1 MKSIESKRA
10 LFTLLPLG
18 AIALPLVAGSVAACS
33 HAHPDAGEPSAI
45 DVGAVPATPGPQPTF
60 GPLIS
65 QKEPPPPISG
75 GTLAI
80 AADGTT
86 AVAADADRDRIYV
99 VDLPARAVKFSINLP
114 HRSEPGRV
122 AVDATN
128 HAHVVLRSS
137 GGLATIDLATGAL
150 SIMDNVC
157 IAPRGV
163 AYDAKQ
169 KAVFVACA
177 SGELVTIRDDKSPRT
192 SRILD
197 GDLRDV
203 VVLGDGTLQV
213 TQFRSAGSFMVQ
225 NDLSAPFIPTTDGS
239 NLMWRAISMNPHP
252 TPDCVASDCPASS
265 ESAVVTQQPTP
276 EPVRPEPGGYGGSSS
291 VGSPLDIPGC
301 DRQSGGIITTK
312 VSVGGGSINLPEAV
326 LPVDMAT
333 NGRELAVVAAGNAF
347 TQALP
352 QIFVVFA
359 DIVRESSASTGGGC
373 VPTVHGNVPGQ
384 AIAAAFDGN
393 DALVVQTR
401 EPAALHIM
409 TEDRRV
415 PWKSIT
421 LATDSVADTGHQI
434 FHSNAGGFIAC
445 ASCHAEGRDDG
456 HVWTFVGQGP
466 RRTPSLLG
474 TVAGTEPFHW
484 DGDQKNMRE
493 LVDHVF
499 VERMSGPK
507 VDDGQLGALSGWLY
521 ALPPPAKLRVEGPD
535 TDAGKTLFE
544 QRCTAC
550 HSGEKL
556 TNNKNV
562 DVGTGGSFQ
571 VPSLVGVAWRRPLL
585 HTGCAQHLRDRFDP
599 ACGGSAHADT
609 SDLSPAQIDDLVR
622 FLETL

>member
-10 LFTLLPLG
+10 LFTLLPFG
-18 AIALPLVAGSVAACS
+18 AIALPIVAGGVAACS
-33 HAHPDAGEPSAI
+33 HAHPDTSAPP
-45 DVGAVPATPGPQPTF
+45 DEVASVPATPGPQPTF

-80 AADGTT
+80 ADDGKT
-86 AVAADADRDRIYV
+86 AVAADADRDRVYV
-99 VDLPARAVKFSINLP
+99 VDLPARAVKYTIDLP
-114 HRSEPGRV
+114 HGSEPGRV

-137 GGLATIDLATGAL
+137 GGLATIDLATGTL
-150 SIMDNVC
+150 SIMNVC
-157 IAPRGV
+157 LAPRGV
-163 AYDAKQ
+163 AYNAKL
-169 KAVFVACA
+169 KAVHVACA
-177 SGELVTIRDDKSPRT
+177 SGELVTIRDDKSPPT

-203 VVLGDGTLQV
+203 VVLGNGTLQV
-213 TQFRSAGSFMVQ
+213 TQFRTAGSYMVQ

-239 NLMWRAISMNPHP
+239 NLMWRAISMDPHP
-252 TPDCVASDCPASS
+252 TPDCVASECPASS
-265 ESAVVTQQPTP
+265 ESAVVTQQPTQ

-291 VGSPLDIPGC
+291 SFGSPLDTGC
-301 DRQSGGIITTK
+301 QPSTGIITTK

-359 DIVRESSASTGGGC
+359 DSVRESSGSGC

-384 AIAAAFDGN
+384 AIAAAFDGD

-535 TDAGKTLFE
+535 TEAGKTLFA

-550 HSGEKL
+550 HSGDKL

-585 HTGCAQHLRDRFDP
+585 HTGCALHLKDRFDP
-599 ACGGSAHADT
+599 ACGGNAHADT
-609 SDLSPAQIDDLVR
+609 SDLSADQIDDLVR

>member
-10 LFTLLPLG
+10 LFTLLPFG
-18 AIALPLVAGSVAACS
+18 AIALPIVAGGVAACS
-33 HAHPDAGEPSAI
+33 HAHPDTSAPP
-45 DVGAVPATPGPQPTF
+45 DEVASVPATPGPQPTF

-80 AADGTT
+80 ADDGKT
-86 AVAADADRDRIYV
+86 AVAADADRDRVYV
-99 VDLPARAVKFSINLP
+99 VDLPARAVKYTIDLP
-114 HRSEPGRV
+114 HGSEPGRV

-137 GGLATIDLATGAL
+137 GGLATIDLATGTL
-150 SIMDNVC
+150 SIMNVC
-157 IAPRGV
+157 LAPRGV
-163 AYDAKQ
+163 AYNAKL
-169 KAVFVACA
+169 KAVHVACA
-177 SGELVTIRDDKSPRT
+177 SGELVTIRDDKSPPT

-203 VVLGDGTLQV
+203 VVLGNGTLQV
-213 TQFRSAGSFMVQ
+213 TQFRTAGSYMVQ

-239 NLMWRAISMNPHP
+239 NLMWRAISMDPHP
-252 TPDCVASDCPASS
+252 TPDCVASECPASS
-265 ESAVVTQQPTP
+265 ESAVVTQQPTQ

-291 VGSPLDIPGC
+291 SFGSPLDTGC
-301 DRQSGGIITTK
+301 QPSTGIITTK

-359 DIVRESSASTGGGC
+359 DSVRESSGSGC

-535 TDAGKTLFE
+535 TEAGKTLFA

-550 HSGEKL
+550 HSGDKL

-585 HTGCAQHLRDRFDP
+585 HTGCALHLKDRFDP
-599 ACGGSAHADT
+599 ACGGNAHADT
-609 SDLSPAQIDDLVR
+609 SDLSADQIDDLVR

>member
-10 LFTLLPLG
+10 LFTLLPFG
-18 AIALPLVAGSVAACS
+18 AIALPIVAGGVAACS
-33 HAHPDAGEPSAI
+33 HAHPDTSAPP
-45 DVGAVPATPGPQPTF
+45 DEVASVPATPGPQPTF

-80 AADGTT
+80 ADDGKT
-86 AVAADADRDRIYV
+86 AVAADADRDRVYV
-99 VDLPARAVKFSINLP
+99 VDLPARAVKYTIDLP

-137 GGLATIDLATGAL
+137 GGLATIDLATGTL
-150 SIMDNVC
+150 SIMNVC
-157 IAPRGV
+157 LAPRGV
-163 AYDAKQ
+163 AYNAKL
-169 KAVFVACA
+169 KAVHVACA
-177 SGELVTIRDDKSPRT
+177 SGELVTIRDDKSPPT

-203 VVLGDGTLQV
+203 VVLGNGTLQV
-213 TQFRSAGSFMVQ
+213 TQFRTAGSYMVQ

-239 NLMWRAISMNPHP
+239 NLMWRAISMDPHP
-252 TPDCVASDCPASS
+252 TPDCVASECPASS
-265 ESAVVTQQPTP
+265 ESAVVTQQPTQ

-291 VGSPLDIPGC
+291 SFGSPLDTGC
-301 DRQSGGIITTK
+301 QPSTGIITTK

-359 DIVRESSASTGGGC
+359 DSVRESSGSGC

-384 AIAAAFDGN
+384 AIAAAFDGD

-535 TDAGKTLFE
+535 TEAGKTLFA

-550 HSGEKL
+550 HSGDKL

-585 HTGCAQHLRDRFDP
+585 HTGCALHLKDRFDP
-599 ACGGSAHADT
+599 ACGGNAHADT
-609 SDLSPAQIDDLVR
+609 SDLSADQIDDLVR